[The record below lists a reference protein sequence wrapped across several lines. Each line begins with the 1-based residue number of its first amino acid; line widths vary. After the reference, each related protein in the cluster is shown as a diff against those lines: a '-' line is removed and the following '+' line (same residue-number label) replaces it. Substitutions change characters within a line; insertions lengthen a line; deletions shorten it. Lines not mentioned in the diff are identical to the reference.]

1 MEIVIPNHIIV
12 VHVNFDSIV
21 TSHLL
26 GIYSKWFIV
35 LFLWVTL
42 LLYDFQA
49 MVVYAPTSD
58 IVPTIAG
65 THICFAMV
73 M

>member
-1 MEIVIPNHIIV
+1 MEIEIPNQIIV

-26 GIYSKWFIV
+26 GIYSKWLSFY
-35 LFLWVTL
+35 LWVTL
-42 LLYDFQA
+42 LLYDVQA

-58 IVPTIAG
+58 IVRTIAG
-65 THICFAMV
+65 RHICFAMV